1 VHHVTGIVQFYGGAT
16 MQDPVNMLINS
27 ATLPLV
33 FNNLSGANILVTNGY
48 IARADGASWV
58 FPTSPNSFIPV
69 YDRAYIANSTAIKNN
84 TDLIPALL

>member
-1 VHHVTGIVQFYGGAT
+1 

-27 ATLPLV
+27 GTLPLV
-33 FNNLSGANILVTNGY
+33 FENASGDNIKVTNGY
-48 IARADGASWV
+48 IARADGASWIYANPV
-58 FPTSPNSFIPV
+58 PSFSFVPV